1 MAAGAPVEAM
11 AAGLTAFRPV
21 AGRSRAA
28 LLHVAG
34 RAVTLIDDTY
44 NANPDS
50 VLALIDVLAG
60 MPAPRVLA
68 LGDMGEVGRQGAAFH
83 AEAGA
88 YARSRGVTHLLAL
101 GGLTPHAVR
110 AFGAGGR
117 HFENMDA
124 LQAAALALLPQ
135 AGCIAVKGSRFM
147 QMERLV
153 RTLEQ
158 QGASGAA

>member
-1 MAAGAPVEAM
+1 MHFFFLMIRRPPRST
-11 AAGLTAFRPV
+11 LFPYTTLFR
-21 AGRSRAA
+21 SQ
-28 LLHVAG
+28 H
-34 RAVTLIDDTY
+34 
-44 NANPDS
+44 
-50 VLALIDVLAG
+50 
-60 MPAPRVLA
+60 
-68 LGDMGEVGRQGAAFH
+68 
-83 AEAGA
+83 
-88 YARSRGVTHLLAL
+88 AL

-117 HFENMDA
+117 YFENMDA